1 MISETKRRP
10 GLQAKLARKTGI
22 CPVTICHIFTGKRRA
37 TVEQAKVLVPLL
49 QQEGISV
56 TGWDLVS
63 APKGASLAEIAR
75 MSLEHKLA

>member
-22 CPVTICHIFTGKRRA
+22 CQVTICHIFTGKRRA
-37 TVEQAKVLVPLL
+37 TVEQAKLLAPLL
-49 QQEGISV
+49 QKEGIFV

-63 APKGASLAEIAR
+63 APKGTPLTEIAR
-75 MSLEHKLA
+75 TAVEQRFA